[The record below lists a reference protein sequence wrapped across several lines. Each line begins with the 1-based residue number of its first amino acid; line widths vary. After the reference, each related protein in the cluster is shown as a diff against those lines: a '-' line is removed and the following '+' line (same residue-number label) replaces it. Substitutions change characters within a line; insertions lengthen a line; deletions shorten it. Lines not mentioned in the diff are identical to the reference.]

1 MNKFLL
7 IISLWILT
15 FFTDCNNFLNLQPID
30 SPTEGNFYADEGGLQ
45 GALTSCYDALQNE
58 FLYGNNFLALAEN
71 RGDNVADNNIS
82 SGGGV
87 IYQID
92 AFTDRSDNKPITDTW
107 LQLYIVVFRCNMVIE
122 RAPGI
127 KMSAAVRNQIVGQA
141 LFIRALA
148 YFNIT
153 RLWGKAPLITKIQT
167 PDEARNNKRSEIS
180 DIYQQVIS
188 DLKDAIRYLPDTWPP
203 GQKGR
208 ASSFSSRALLAKAYL
223 YQGKFDLAVSA
234 LQPLVSAI
242 YDSKGAGLVPQTST
256 FPNSIKTSAD
266 VLFAVQYLAGGVGE
280 GIHQNNRY
288 RFQDGSIIITIDQNL
303 FETGDNRKGLLKPP
317 GGGVERPEKF
327 NSAVVSNN
335 ETSGDM
341 PVLRC
346 AEALLIYAEALNELG
361 YPNADAFKAINAV
374 RANAGLSPLDANAAP
389 TQAHLKNAIWKERRL
404 ELALECDR
412 WFDIVRTGQFP
423 AIYPLVPA
431 FKVLYAIPQ
440 TEINNINDKTGWQN
454 DGYEK

>member
-153 RLWGKAPLITKIQT
+153 RLWGKAPLITKVQT
-167 PDEARNNKRSEIS
+167 PDEARNNKRSKVS

-203 GQKGR
+203 RQKGR

-242 YDSKGAGLVPQTST
+242 YDSKVKEAGLVPQTVT

-266 VLFAVQYLAGGVGE
+266 VLFAVQYLSGGVGE
-280 GIHQNNRY
+280 SVPRNNRY
-288 RFQDGSIIITIDQNL
+288 RNLDGTILITIYQNL
-303 FETGDNRKGLLKPP
+303 FEEGDNRKKLLKPT
-317 GGGVERPEKF
+317 GSFEHPEKF
-327 NSAVVSNN
+327 NITVAAGS
-335 ETSGDM
+335 ETSSDM

-389 TQAHLKNAIWKERRL
+389 TQAHLRNAIWKERRL

-423 AIYPLVPA
+423 VIYPLVSA

-440 TEINNINDKTGWQN
+440 TEIDNINDKTGWQN
-454 DGYEK
+454 DGYY